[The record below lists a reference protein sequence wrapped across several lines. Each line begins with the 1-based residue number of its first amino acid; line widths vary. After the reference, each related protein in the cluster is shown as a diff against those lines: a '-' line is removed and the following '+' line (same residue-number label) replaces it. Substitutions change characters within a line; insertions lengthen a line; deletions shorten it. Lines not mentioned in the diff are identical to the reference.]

1 MRTSFITRT
10 VIVNHFLWKHR
21 GEIAEDY
28 TYTSGEVAE
37 GAVSAEEGESELVNE
52 QTLTQDTE
60 EGEAVDNTA
69 V

>member
-37 GAVSAEEGESELVNE
+37 GAASAEDGE
-52 QTLTQDTE
+52 
-60 EGEAVDNTA
+60 EADD
-69 V
+69 